1 MRLFGRK
8 NDDKYTE
15 AAKLLADG
23 EVEQALELLRD
34 FLEEHPDHAN
44 AHTSLGVALIHFQE
58 NPSADSPEIQE
69 AFQHFERAFELD
81 PDDAVPIFNKA
92 VALRDLGRH
101 DQALASFDRVLEV
114 EERNALAVLH
124 KAEIN
129 YELENYEEAL
139 RLAKLA
145 LIRDPALEEQL
156 VWVKDAMRRGGFLD
170 DGGNVIDKPKE
181 DIPEE

>member
-1 MRLFGRK
+1 MKLFGRK
-8 NDDKYTE
+8 KDDKYTE

-23 EVEQALELLRD
+23 EVEKAVEILQGVLED
-34 FLEEHPDHAN
+34 NPDHAN
-44 AHTSLGVALIHFQE
+44 AHTSLGVALVHLQE
-58 NPSADSPEIQE
+58 NPSADSPEMQE
-69 AFQHFERAFELD
+69 AFQHFERAFELE

-92 VALRDLGRH
+92 VALRDLGLFEE
-101 DQALASFDRVLEV
+101 ALASFDRVLEV
-114 EERNALAVLH
+114 EERNTLAVLH

-145 LIRDPALEEQL
+145 LVRDPSLEEQL

-170 DGGNVIDKPKE
+170 DGGNVIDKPRE

>member
-1 MRLFGRK
+1 MKLFGRK
-8 NDDKYTE
+8 KDDKYAQ
-15 AAKLLADG
+15 AARLLADG
-23 EVEQALELLRD
+23 EVERAVEMLRN
-34 FLEEHPDHAN
+34 FLEDNPDNAN
-44 AHTSLGVALIHFQE
+44 AHTSLGVALIHLQE
-58 NPSADSPEIQE
+58 DPSADTPEMKE
-69 AFQHFERAFELD
+69 AFQHFERAFELK

-92 VALRDLGRH
+92 VALRDLGLF
-101 DQALASFDRVLEV
+101 DDALASFDRVLEV

-170 DGGNVIDKPKE
+170 DGGNIIVKPKE
-181 DIPEE
+181 DGG